1 MLRDNSRNPPAS
13 AVGRFKI
20 ALASISING
29 GTQSR
34 AAIDAAVVA
43 EYVENID
50 ALPAVMLFHDGT
62 DYWLADGFHRHRA
75 HVDAGRVEI
84 EAIVRQGSRRDAIL
98 YSVGANSAHGLRR
111 SNDDK
116 RRAVETL
123 LADAEWSAWSDRAIA
138 KAAGVS
144 HTFVQSI
151 RNSHLAT
158 LPDGEG
164 ESRTVER
171 SGTTYQQSRKKK
183 GPRGPNPESVGERKV
198 DAPAAAVHDSP
209 SPLDAFDSEEYIS
222 DEPAAQ
228 AAGSAPPPADPR
240 DARIAELETQ
250 VTELASNLEE
260 ALADI
265 ASMSKVFDAND
276 QVVLAVAE
284 AKKYREQARL
294 LDERVTGL
302 TNEKNQYVRL
312 TKHWKGI
319 AEKLQKTQR
328 VAA

>member
-1 MLRDNSRNPPAS
+1 M
-13 AVGRFKI
+13 KI
-20 ALASISING
+20 ALTSIRING

-34 AAIDAAVVA
+34 AAIDGAVVA

-75 HVDAGRVEI
+75 HVEAGRTEI

-98 YSVGANSAHGLRR
+98 YSVGANAAHGLRR

-144 HTFVQSI
+144 NNFVGSV
-151 RNSHLAT
+151 RSSHLSSDDRCDT
-158 LPDGEG
+158 ET
-164 ESRTVER
+164 RTVER
-171 SGTTYQQSRKKK
+171 SGTTYQQTKKKK

-198 DAPAAAVHDSP
+198 DAPVAAVHDSP
-209 SPLDAFDSEEYIS
+209 SPPEAFEPDPAPNARAD
-222 DEPAAQ
+222 DEADVVADEGT
-228 AAGSAPPPADPR
+228 AAGSAPPPANPR
-240 DARIAELETQ
+240 DARIADLEAQ
-250 VTELASNLEE
+250 VKELAANLEE

-276 QVVLAVAE
+276 QVVTAVAE
-284 AKKYREQARL
+284 AKKLREQVRMQS
-294 LDERVTGL
+294 ERINGL
-302 TNEKNQYVRL
+302 MNEKNQYVRL

-319 AEKLQKTQR
+319 AEKLQKTQK
-328 VAA
+328 AAA

>member
-1 MLRDNSRNPPAS
+1 M
-13 AVGRFKI
+13 KI
-20 ALASISING
+20 ALASIRING

-34 AAIDAAVVA
+34 AAIDASVVA

-62 DYWLADGFHRHRA
+62 DYWLGDGFHRHRA
-75 HVDAGRVEI
+75 HVEAGRVEI

-123 LADAEWSAWSDRAIA
+123 LADTEWSAWSDRAIA
-138 KAAGVS
+138 KAACVS
-144 HTFVQSI
+144 NHLVASLRPQVGELPHSEPET
-151 RNSHLAT
+151 RNAQR
-158 LPDGEG
+158 GE
-164 ESRTVER
+164 
-171 SGTTYQQSRKKK
+171 TTYEHKVKK

-198 DAPAAAVHDSP
+198 DAPVAAVHDSP
-209 SPLDAFDSEEYIS
+209 SPPDAFES
-222 DEPAAQ
+222 DPAPDARDDDEADVVADEGT

-240 DARIAELETQ
+240 EAEIAELKALNA
-250 VTELASNLEE
+250 ELTTNLEE

-265 ASMSKVFDAND
+265 ASMAKVFDAND
-276 QVVLAVAE
+276 QVITAVAE
-284 AKKYREQARL
+284 AKKLREQVRMQS
-294 LDERVTGL
+294 ERINGL
-302 TNEKNQYVRL
+302 MNEKNQYVRL

-319 AEKLQKTQR
+319 AEKLQKLQK
-328 VAA
+328 AAA